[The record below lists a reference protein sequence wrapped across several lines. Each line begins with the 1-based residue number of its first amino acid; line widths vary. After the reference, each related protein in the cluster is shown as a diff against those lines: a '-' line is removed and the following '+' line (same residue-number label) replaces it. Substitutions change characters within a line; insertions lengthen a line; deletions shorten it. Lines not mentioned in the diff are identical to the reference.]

1 MDFNVIRGMVYKKKK
16 KRRRRRSAKVEGT
29 GYTREIHGRKNKN
42 TSAGAGWRGEVYD
55 ADVTVCNDALNA
67 RVYLKL

>member
-16 KRRRRRSAKVEGT
+16 KRRRRRSAKGT
-29 GYTREIHGRKNKN
+29 RYTREIHGRKNKN
-42 TSAGAGWRGEVYD
+42 TSGGAGWRGEVYD